1 MWVIDTSSRILS
13 NSQIL
18 RTFWM
23 KMISLYNRCHPEWSV
38 VWEKIRLNNY
48 RIVLFLLWCP
58 FVLHPATTRWSSQ
71 YGVSHLPPKRL
82 RFPIIIRRWL
92 KMNRSFRIAFTQKNI
107 LTLIPFF
114 FVVDITIDHG
124 HGIHFFFR
132 YSLDIYLYV
141 WLYTKVCVCVRVF
154 IYICNKRIYLSLPI
168 HLCSPSLAANVVGLR
183 PSTLMRELDC
193 WNRYHRR
200 TNIAIRNGW
209 PLIPALSTVH
219 IQVFVNEAIRQPREG
234 RGKLCCETK
243 M

>member
-71 YGVSHLPPKRL
+71 YGVPHLPPKRL

-124 HGIHFFFR
+124 HGIHFFLGTV
-132 YSLDIYLYV
+132 SIYTCMCDCIQRCV
-141 WLYTKVCVCVRVF
+141 FVCVYLF
-154 IYICNKRIYLSLPI
+154 IYVINGSIYRCQSICVLLLWQRTLSGYVLRLWWESSIVETGTTEEPI
-168 HLCSPSLAANVVGLR
+168 LRLETADHSFPHFQPYTSKSL
-183 PSTLMRELDC
+183 
-193 WNRYHRR
+193 
-200 TNIAIRNGW
+200 
-209 PLIPALSTVH
+209 
-219 IQVFVNEAIRQPREG
+219 
-234 RGKLCCETK
+234 
-243 M
+243 